1 MSKEPLVRPSGKTAA
16 KPASKPAAKRPAR
29 KPAVRKPEAPKTD
42 DSFAALLE
50 CAGLLTD
57 EEGEE
62 LMAAVRRIREEE

>member
-1 MSKEPLVRPSGKTAA
+1 MGKEPTVKRVAKKPTAK
-16 KPASKPAAKRPAR
+16 KP
-29 KPAVRKPEAPKTD
+29 VRKPPIREPGEAKAD
-42 DSFAALLE
+42 DSFAKLLE